1 MLVPALACTVICC
14 ECISVCVCVLWEV
27 GGGGGMR
34 TDVNVHLYG
43 VVNILVDS
51 HMLGGGG
58 GGVHGE
64 GK

>member
-1 MLVPALACTVICC
+1 MF
-14 ECISVCVCVLWEV
+14 VCVCCGRW

-58 GGVHGE
+58 GGGGGGGTWGRE
-64 GK
+64 IRSCL